1 MALFNFFNRK
11 KENNKEG
18 DFVPE
23 EMFAEKSSADPA
35 AQSQNGQPEGKGINQ
50 LFLFFEK
57 NHEAR
62 GYEDALVNPDNSH
75 LVQNTEALKNEME
88 RIIKRVKTFYEDFV
102 QETNFHI
109 SSRSRSGMVDTVE
122 ELNMKKEIAQ
132 SHIQKVL
139 EMEEDL
145 RNNRGDGQGVI
156 LSYTR
161 GFRNGL
167 AAISHHNIFKTKF

>member
-1 MALFNFFNRK
+1 MGLFNFFNRK
-11 KENNKEG
+11 KQSSEQENA
-18 DFVPE
+18 VPE
-23 EMFAEKSSADPA
+23 DIFTEKSSADSSA
-35 AQSQNGQPEGKGINQ
+35 SLNGHPEGKGIYQ

-75 LVQNTEALKNEME
+75 LVQNKEALKNEME
-88 RIIKRVKTFYEDFV
+88 RIIKRVRTFYEDFI

-122 ELNMKKEIAQ
+122 ELTMKKEIAE
-132 SHIQKVL
+132 SHIKKVL

>member
-1 MALFNFFNRK
+1 MGLFNFFNRK
-11 KENNKEG
+11 KQSSEQENV
-18 DFVPE
+18 VPE
-23 EMFAEKSSADPA
+23 DIFTEKSPADSLA
-35 AQSQNGQPEGKGINQ
+35 AQNGHAEGKGIYQ

-88 RIIKRVKTFYEDFV
+88 RIIKRVRTFYEDFI

-122 ELNMKKEIAQ
+122 ELTMKKEIAE
-132 SHIQKVL
+132 SHIKKVL

-145 RNNRGDGQGVI
+145 KNNRGDGQGVI

>member
-1 MALFNFFNRK
+1 MGLFNFFRRK
-11 KENNKEG
+11 KDNDHQGKTVSEDIFTAKLQ
-18 DFVPE
+18 
-23 EMFAEKSSADPA
+23 ADPETH
-35 AQSQNGQPEGKGINQ
+35 SQNGHAEAKGIYQ

-88 RIIKRVKTFYEDFV
+88 RIIKRVKTFYEDFI

-122 ELNMKKEIAQ
+122 ELTMKKEIAQ
-132 SHIQKVL
+132 NHIQKVL

-145 RNNRGDGQGVI
+145 KNNRGDGQGVI

>member
-1 MALFNFFNRK
+1 MGIFNFFNRK

-18 DFVPE
+18 DIVPE
-23 EMFAEKSSADPA
+23 DIFTEKSPSDPG
-35 AQSQNGQPEGKGINQ
+35 AQSQNGYADGKGIHQ

-62 GYEDALVNPDNSH
+62 GYEDALVNPDNTH

-88 RIIKRVKTFYEDFV
+88 RIIKRVKTFYEDFI

-122 ELNMKKEIAQ
+122 ELNMKKEIAEN
-132 SHIQKVL
+132 HIRKVI

-167 AAISHHNIFKTKF
+167 AAISHHTIFKTKF

>member
-1 MALFNFFNRK
+1 MGLFNFFHRK
-11 KENNKEG
+11 KEDKKG
-18 DFVPE
+18 DSIPE
-23 EMFAEKSSADPA
+23 DIFTEKSPDDPA
-35 AQSQNGQPEGKGINQ
+35 SQAQNGNPEGKGINQ

-62 GYEDALVNPDNSH
+62 GYEDALVNPDNTH

-132 SHIQKVL
+132 NHIQKVI

-145 RNNRGDGQGVI
+145 KNNRGDGQGVI

>member
-1 MALFNFFNRK
+1 MGLFNFFNRK
-11 KENNKEG
+11 KETDNQG
-18 DFVPE
+18 PVPE
-23 EMFAEKSSADPA
+23 DIFSEKSNSGADASA
-35 AQSQNGQPEGKGINQ
+35 QNGHAEGKGIQQ

-62 GYEDALVNPDNSH
+62 GYEDALVNPDNTH

-88 RIIKRVKTFYEDFV
+88 RIIKRVKTFYEDFI

-132 SHIQKVL
+132 NHIQKVI

-145 RNNRGDGQGVI
+145 KNNRGDGQGVI

-167 AAISHHNIFKTKF
+167 AAISHHTIFKTKF